1 MLLDRCLFILL
12 ISNYLVPG
20 ESPTLT
26 WIERQILAFGKKI
39 KQIGLAGIVIDLYD
53 AAIQESSKQT
63 YKTGQRAY
71 IRFTNEI
78 NMAGAHFPF
87 TRRCLRK
94 TELTMA
100 FFMASLVLRPTIK
113 KASTILC
120 YESHVKQ

>member
-1 MLLDRCLFILL
+1 MDCCLIILL
-12 ISNYLVPG
+12 ISSYLVPG
-20 ESPTLT
+20 ESPTLS
-26 WIERQILAFGKKI
+26 WIERHILAFGIKI
-39 KQIGLAGIVIDLYD
+39 KQIGLAGVVIDLYD
-53 AAIQESSKQT
+53 AAIRESSKRT

-71 IRFTNEI
+71 IRFSNEI

-113 KASTILC
+113 KACTILC
-120 YESHVKQ
+120 YVSDVK